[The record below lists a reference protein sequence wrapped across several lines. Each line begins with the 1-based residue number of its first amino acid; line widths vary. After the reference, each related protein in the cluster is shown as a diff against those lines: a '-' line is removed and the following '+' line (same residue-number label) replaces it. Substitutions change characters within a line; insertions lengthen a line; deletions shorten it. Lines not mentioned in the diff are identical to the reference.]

1 MVVERAPHVLQTIAV
16 TEFPPPIGEEQWP
29 RQGEWT
35 YADYKRLPDDGWR
48 YEIIEGELHMTPAP
62 STKHQSVVVNLAF
75 LFSQFVRTHQSGK
88 VYVAPTDVI
97 LLGLATPVQPDL
109 LYVAANRLDIVK
121 DAFVEGPPDL
131 IVEVLSPSNWLVDR
145 RVKLGAYARAGVGE
159 YWIVD
164 PEMRTVELFRLAGQQ
179 YNQVGRYGPGE
190 RVASG
195 VLTGFEIGVDEI
207 CPA

>member
-1 MVVERAPHVLQTIAV
+1 MVAERAPHVLQTISIA
-16 TEFPPPIGEEQWP
+16 EFPPPIGEEQWP

-48 YEIIEGELHMTPAP
+48 YEIIEGELHMTPA
-62 STKHQSVVVNLAF
+62 SGTKHQKIVVNLAF
-75 LFSQFVRTHQSGK
+75 AFSQFVRAQRCGEI
-88 VYVAPTDVI
+88 YVAPTDVI
-97 LLGLATPVQPDL
+97 LPGLATPVQPDL
-109 LYVAANRLDIVK
+109 LFVTADRLDIVK

-145 RVKLGAYARAGVGE
+145 RVKLEAYAQAGVSE

-164 PEMRTVELFRLAGQQ
+164 AEARAVELFSLAGQQ
-179 YNQVGRYGPGE
+179 YHQVGRYGPGE

-195 VLTGFEIGVDEI
+195 VLTGFEVSVDEI